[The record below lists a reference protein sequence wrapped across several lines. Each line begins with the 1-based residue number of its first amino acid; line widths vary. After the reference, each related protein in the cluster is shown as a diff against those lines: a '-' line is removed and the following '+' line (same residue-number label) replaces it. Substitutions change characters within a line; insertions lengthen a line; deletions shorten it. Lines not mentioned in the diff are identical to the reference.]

1 MKTKNN
7 YETLSNKLFEVF
19 NQLDED
25 KIDIQKALS
34 MVRTAST
41 INSIQRAKLIATRV
55 TSEEKRVKFY
65 ED

>member
-7 YETLSNKLFEVF
+7 YETLSNKLFEIL

-34 MVRTAST
+34 IVRTAST
-41 INSIQRAKLIATRV
+41 INSIQKAKLISTRLL
-55 TSEEKRVKFY
+55 SEEKRVKFY